1 MVKYKW
7 SIYEWLRSSS
17 QVIYYLVSAVR
28 RKLDRV
34 FLQGV
39 HVETRHGH
47 CWHEVGIGQHLMFLQ
62 KKVHKT
68 AKLKTA
74 IKKSLSA
81 NWKKCLDSKRLSF
94 MLVGVRISLSQ
105 TTRAGKNRQGIL
117 TSCLNTCSNLVDP
130 TSILTPSAELI
141 KARLLASLKKISDEG
156 SPIPKYLFWSY
167 L

>member
-1 MVKYKW
+1 MVI
-7 SIYEWLRSSS
+7 IYEWLRPSS
-17 QVIYYLVSAVR
+17 QVTCYLVSAVR

-47 CWHEVGIGQHLMFLQ
+47 CWHEVGIRQHLMFLQ
-62 KKVHKT
+62 KKVHKA

-81 NWKKCLDSKRLSF
+81 NRKKCLHSKRLSF
-94 MLVGVRISLSQ
+94 MLVGVRISLSQDSQ

-141 KARLLASLKKISDEG
+141 KARPLVSLKKISDEG
-156 SPIPKYLFWSY
+156 NPIPKYLFWSY